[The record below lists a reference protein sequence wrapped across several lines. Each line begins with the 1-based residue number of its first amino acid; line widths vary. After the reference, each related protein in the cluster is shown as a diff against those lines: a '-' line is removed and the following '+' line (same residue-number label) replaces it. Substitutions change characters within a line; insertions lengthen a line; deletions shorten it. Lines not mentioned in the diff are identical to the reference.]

1 MKKDRFFHFLTAA
14 VMGAALSFGGVA
26 ALATGMEMTD
36 ADLGKLPLVCLSFA
50 FLSGGILFYF
60 PKSWLVFFLGGA
72 AALGYGLFSGGL
84 ARIWQ
89 PVLYHIGRLY
99 GLGYGFSV
107 MGSSAGSTE
116 PGLCMIGCIVGA
128 VTVAVIRSQMSPVPA
143 LLMGLLPVGACMV
156 LTDTVPEPWTL
167 MLVAAAVAWILL
179 TSSVRRKSI
188 PDGNRLAALTLLP
201 VGLCTALLFL
211 LVPPEGPFPDRE
223 EALDRLLDLTPGWIQ
238 DRFLQSEDIPVAGIQ
253 VFPALTPSL
262 NSVSLNNSL
271 GPRTPS
277 GAVALYVTDSADL
290 PYPRTLYLRARAYD
304 GYSGMRWYASETV
317 SRQDFEDLGWNA
329 GPETASALEGL
340 TVETIYALD
349 YRFLTYSPSYADVQA
364 MQSLYLPNDEKL
376 KTYTVNRTDP
386 EEGPGPASQPHQVFG
401 ELPEET
407 LEQALAYLRFHY
419 PNWTQDDVPT
429 RAEKVCQI
437 LAQEKTYD
445 LSATMPADT
454 SDFAITFLTQQ
465 EKGYCVHFATS
476 AAVLLRA
483 MGIPSRYV
491 TGYIVTLEGPERQ
504 AVTGKQSHAWVEYFD
519 SAKGWTQLEPT
530 PEAEAGSTPEPTE
543 PLPTQTEQP
552 VEPTE
557 SAPQPTAAPPTKP
570 SPVPD
575 ASTEASTTPTSA
587 PETVPSQDVIPEKTP
602 SAGPWLPAVLGII
615 GFFLLLLAQAAVRSL
630 IFRLQREK
638 GGLKR
643 RILTLWKQGSFR
655 CRLLKIQ
662 PPKALKDLAE
672 KARFSNHS
680 LTPAELQA
688 AQRAYGEICRLWRG
702 KKNGFRLW
710 NWLIFGL

>member
-1 MKKDRFFHFLTAA
+1 MNKDRFFHFLTAA

-36 ADLGKLPLVCLSFA
+36 ADLGKLALVCLGFA

-84 ARIWQ
+84 VRIWQ
-89 PVLYHIGRLY
+89 PVLYHIGSLY
-99 GLGYGFSV
+99 GLGYGFSIG
-107 MGSSAGSTE
+107 GSAAGSTE

-188 PDGNRLAALTLLP
+188 PEGNRLAALTLLP

-211 LVPPEGPFPDRE
+211 LVPPEGAFPDRQ
-223 EALDRLLDLTPGWIQ
+223 EALDRLLNLTPGWIQ
-238 DRFLQSEDIPVAGIQ
+238 EHFLQSEVIPVGGTQ

-262 NSVSLNNSL
+262 DSVSLNHSL

-290 PYPRTLYLRARAYD
+290 PYPRTVYLRGRAYD

-317 SRQDFEDLGWNA
+317 SRQGFEDVGWSA
-329 GPETASALEGL
+329 GPETVPTLEGL
-340 TVETIYALD
+340 TVETLYALD
-349 YRFLTYSPSYADVQA
+349 YRFLTYAPSYEDIQA
-364 MQSLYLPNDEKL
+364 MQSLRLPNDERL
-376 KTYTVNRTDP
+376 KTYTVNRIDP
-386 EEGPGPASQPHQVFG
+386 EEGSGPTSVPDPVFW
-401 ELPEET
+401 ELPDET
-407 LEQALAYLRFHY
+407 LEQALAYLRYRY
-419 PNWTQDDVPT
+419 PNWVQDDVPT
-429 RAEKVCQI
+429 RAEKICQI
-437 LAQEKTYD
+437 LAQDKTYD
-445 LSATMPADT
+445 LNATMPDDT
-454 SDFAITFLTQQ
+454 SDFAITFLNQQ

-491 TGYIVTLEGPERQ
+491 TGYMVTLEGPERQ

-519 SAKGWTQLEPT
+519 STQGWTQLEPT
-530 PEAEAGSTPEPTE
+530 PETEPGDRPEPTE
-543 PLPTQTEQP
+543 PQPTETSQP
-552 VEPTE
+552 VGPTE
-557 SAPQPTAAPPTKP
+557 SAPQPTKP
-570 SPVPD
+570 EPIPD
-575 ASTEASTTPTSA
+575 ASTEASTAPTST
-587 PETVPSQDVIPEKTP
+587 PETVPTQDTAPEETP
-602 SAGPWLPAVLGII
+602 SDGSWLPAVLGSI
-615 GFFLLLLAQAAVRSL
+615 GFLLLLPAQAAVRSL
-630 IFRLQREK
+630 IFRLRQQQ
-638 GGLKR
+638 GGPKR
-643 RILTLWKQGSFR
+643 RVLTLWRQGSFR

-662 PPKALKDLAE
+662 PPKVLKDLAE

-688 AQRAYGEICRLWRG
+688 AQRAYGDICRLWKG
-702 KKNGFRLW
+702 KSKKFRLW